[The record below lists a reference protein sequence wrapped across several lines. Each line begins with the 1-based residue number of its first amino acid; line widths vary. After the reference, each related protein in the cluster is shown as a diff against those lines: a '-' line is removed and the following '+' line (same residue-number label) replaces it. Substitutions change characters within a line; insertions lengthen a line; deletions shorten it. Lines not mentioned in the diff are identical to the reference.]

1 MIITGGENVYPRE
14 IEDVIYELDE
24 VQEAAVVGTP
34 HERLGEQV
42 TAVVRGDVTEAEVQD
57 VCRGSLADYKIPRE
71 VHVREEALTQ
81 TATMKIDKVSL
92 RAELG

>member
-1 MIITGGENVYPRE
+1 M
-14 IEDVIYELDE
+14 
-24 VQEAAVVGTP
+24 
-34 HERLGEQV
+34 
-42 TAVVRGDVTEAEVQD
+42 VRGDVTEAEVQD

-71 VHVREEALTQ
+71 VHVREEALPQ